1 MFVCSSRSP
10 RRRVRG
16 VTVVAVAL
24 VAAVLTALPASA
36 SEECLADADGDLVDL
51 VTGNTATNPN
61 GDLRAMCVTHSPGTL
76 VLHARLG
83 GATDVATHP
92 AWEPGRSALVFQV
105 DVDPPA
111 PGGEGTHEYD
121 VVIGRAAGEPAWTV
135 QRADDGEVVCG
146 DVFPADG
153 LPTDRLPTFDL
164 TLATADCLPTPDGAA
179 PSAVRVGTF
188 LIFAEAGSN
197 STLDEMPSATEL
209 YGGTVDTAPRPDE
222 VPHAGVI
229 RVDGRTRIET
239 AIAVS
244 QQAFPAEDSA
254 GAVVLAT
261 GRPPTAD
268 GTAPVSSPDALAA
281 APLATHVGGP
291 VLLVGS
297 PGPGQLAGDVLAEI
311 DRVLAPGS
319 TVYLVGGDAVLHSSV
334 ADDLT
339 AAGYTARR
347 LAGLSRES
355 TSLAVAL
362 EIDRDP
368 TRIVLVDGS
377 RFEHALLGAAYA
389 AQANALP
396 TGPDGGPAGHAVLL
410 LTTRDEQGQPSLHH
424 THPGYVRTDR
434 PGRQIVTIG
443 HAATQA
449 AQAAGLS
456 VAPEDQLVA
465 PDDDVFAT
473 SLLVADRYVD
483 GRPTPTPVAT
493 AEGTEPLPGIAAPAV
508 PTSVVVTSG
517 VDFPD
522 ALGGA
527 ALAGRYG
534 VPLLFSWPDSLPGPT
549 RAWLRALPNRI
560 DPGFVIGGPAA
571 LRDGVAAQLSGCG
584 TDPVDQ
590 RTAECRPARRE

>member
-83 GATDVATHP
+83 AATDVATHP

-135 QRADDGEVVCG
+135 QRADDGAVVCG
-146 DVFPADG
+146 GVFPVDG

-164 TLATADCLPTPDGAA
+164 TLATDDCLPTPDGTA

-209 YGGTVDTAPRPDE
+209 YGGTVDTAARPDE

-244 QQAFPAEDSA
+244 QQAFPTEDSA

-268 GTAPVSSPDALAA
+268 GTAPTSSPDALAA

-297 PGPGQLAGDVLAEI
+297 PGPGQLAEDVLAEI

-334 ADDLT
+334 SDDLT

-362 EIDRDP
+362 EIDREP
-368 TRIVLVDGS
+368 TRIVLVDGG

-396 TGPDGGPAGHAVLL
+396 TGPGGGPAGHAVLL

-424 THPGYVRTDR
+424 TQPGYVRTDR

-449 AQAAGLS
+449 AQAAGLV

-465 PDDDVFAT
+465 PGDDVFTT
-473 SLLVADRYVD
+473 SLLVADRYVN
-483 GRPTPTPVAT
+483 GAPTPTPVAT

-517 VDFPD
+517 VAFPD

-584 TDPVDQ
+584 VDPADQ
-590 RTAECRPARRE
+590 RTAECRPARA

>member
-10 RRRVRG
+10 LRRARG
-16 VTVVAVAL
+16 VTVLAVAL

-36 SEECLADADGDLVDL
+36 SEECLADASGDLVDL
-51 VTGNTATNPN
+51 VTGNAATNPN

-83 GATDVATHP
+83 AATDVATHP

-111 PGGEGTHEYD
+111 PGGEGTHAYD

-135 QRADDGEVVCG
+135 QRAEDGEVVCG
-146 DVFPADG
+146 DGFPADG
-153 LPTDRLPTFDL
+153 LPSAQLPTFDL
-164 TLATADCLPTPDGAA
+164 TLDTADCLPTATGQA
-179 PSAVRVGTF
+179 PTAVRVGTF
-188 LIFAEAGSN
+188 LIFAEAGGN

-209 YGGTVDTAPRPDE
+209 YGSAVDTAPRPEE
-222 VPHAGVI
+222 VPHAGVV

-244 QQAFPAEDSA
+244 QQAFPGDDSA

-268 GTAPVSSPDALAA
+268 GTAPTSSPDALAA

-297 PGPGQLAGDVLAEI
+297 PGPEQLAPEVLAEV
-311 DRVLAPGS
+311 DRILAPGS
-319 TVYLVGGDAVLHSSV
+319 TVYLVGGEAVLHSSV

-362 EIDRDP
+362 EIDREP
-368 TRIVLVDGS
+368 TRIVLADGS

-389 AQANALP
+389 AQANARP
-396 TGPDGGPAGHAVLL
+396 IGPDGGPAGHAVLL
-410 LTTRDEQGQPSLHH
+410 LTTRDEQGQPTLHH
-424 THPGYVRTDR
+424 TQPGYVATDR
-434 PGRQIVTIG
+434 PGRQVVTIG
-443 HAATQA
+443 EAATEA
-449 AQAAGLS
+449 AQRAGLA

-465 PDDDVFAT
+465 PGDDVFAT
-473 SLLVADRYVD
+473 SLLVADRYVN
-483 GRPTPTPVAT
+483 GRATPTPVAT
-493 AEGTEPLPGIAAPAV
+493 AEGGEPLPGIAAPSV

-517 VDFPD
+517 VSFPD

-549 RAWLRALPNRI
+549 RSWLRTLPNRI
-560 DPGFVIGGPAA
+560 DPGFVLGGPAA
-571 LRDGVAAQLSGCG
+571 LRDAVAAQLSGCG
-584 TDPVDQ
+584 VRAPDQ
-590 RTAECRPARRE
+590 STPECRPA

>member
-1 MFVCSSRSP
+1 M
-10 RRRVRG
+10 
-16 VTVVAVAL
+16 TVVAVAL